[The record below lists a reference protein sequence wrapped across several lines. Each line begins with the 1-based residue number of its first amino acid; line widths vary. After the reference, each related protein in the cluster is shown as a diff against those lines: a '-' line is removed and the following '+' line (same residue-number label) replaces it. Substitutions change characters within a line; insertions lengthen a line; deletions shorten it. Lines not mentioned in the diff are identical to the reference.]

1 MRTGVFNFLEQDSV
15 HFGTPVADAL
25 RSEATQRGAQRIFV
39 VTSRSLNRNTP
50 AVRDA
55 LAPIAP
61 RVVGLFD
68 ECIEHTPRE
77 TVIALAQALRAARA
91 DLVVSIGGGT
101 VIDTV
106 KVALV
111 ALAEGL
117 TRIEQLDDWHLR
129 MAPDGSRVVPQPRPP
144 PCRQIAVPTTL
155 SGAEFSDLGGCTDRR
170 FGTKQGYTGAFI
182 GAAAVILDPRI
193 TVHTPDRLWLSTG
206 VRAIDHAVE
215 ALCSVN
221 AQPLVDATSVRALR
235 LLARSL
241 RCDHDAPADQ
251 DAPLD
256 ARLDAR
262 LDAGSDARLDAHLDA
277 HLDARLDAQLG
288 AWLAAFSIR
297 RTEYGASHGLGHAL
311 GADAGVPHGITSCV
325 LLPTVM
331 RFNAEVCAAPMAEI
345 AAALAGA
352 STGADAHLTAADQ
365 VEALIHRLGLPT
377 RIGQLGVDRSRLAL
391 IAQKGMAN
399 PWVHSNPRPIRDAAQ
414 LEALLQQ
421 AFD

>member
-1 MRTGVFNFLEQDSV
+1 MKTGVFNYLELDRVQ
-15 HFGTPVADAL
+15 FGTPAADAL
-25 RSEATQRGAQRIFV
+25 QAEASQRGAQRIFV
-39 VTSRSLNRNTP
+39 VTSRSLNRKTD
-50 AVRDA
+50 AVTQA
-55 LAPIAP
+55 LARIAP
-61 RVVGLFD
+61 QVVGLFD
-68 ECIEHTPRE
+68 ECVEHTPRD
-77 TVIALAQALRAARA
+77 TVIALASALRDSHT

-117 TRIEQLDDWHLR
+117 TRIEQLDDWHMR
-129 MAPDGSRVVPQPRPP
+129 VAADGSRVVPQPSRP

-155 SGAEFSDLGGCTDRR
+155 SGAEFSDLGGCTDTR

-182 GAAAVILDPRI
+182 GAAAVVLDPRI

-206 VRAIDHAVE
+206 VRAVDHAVE

-221 AQPLVDATSVRALR
+221 AQPLIDATSVRALA
-235 LLARSL
+235 LLGRSL
-241 RCDHDAPADQ
+241 TRYATDPTD
-251 DAPLD
+251 LD
-256 ARLDAR
+256 ARLD
-262 LDAGSDARLDAHLDA
+262 G
-277 HLDARLDAQLG
+277 QLG
-288 AWLAAFSIR
+288 AWLAATSIR

-331 RFNAEVCAAPMAEI
+331 RYNADTCAPQMAEI
-345 AAALAGA
+345 AAALG
-352 STGADAHLTAADQ
+352 DAQRPAADQ
-365 VEALIHRLGLPT
+365 VEALIARLGLPT
-377 RIGQLGVDRSRLAL
+377 RLSQLAIPGFGRERLAV

-399 PWVHSNPRPIRDAAQ
+399 PWVHTNPRPIRDAAQ

-421 AFD
+421 AWD